1 MEISS
6 QTVKQNT
13 AICCENQQYLTIT
26 LKSPNPSCVFSLQPP
41 LLRGKRVMPCPA
53 SQQCR
58 FTDMY
63 GFFWLLRSSSLRLGQ
78 RSLKIRNRP
87 VVQAFVHLSP
97 IKVAKIFCHIS
108 FWAVKGGRMV
118 VNMLLLIEIAT
129 GISR

>member
-13 AICCENQQYLTIT
+13 AISCENQQYLTIA
-26 LKSPNPSCVFSLQPP
+26 LESPNPSCVFSLQTP

-58 FTDMY
+58 FTGTY
-63 GFFWLLRSSSLRLGQ
+63 GFFWLPRSSSLRLSQ
-78 RSLKIRNRP
+78 RPLKIRNIP
-87 VVQAFVHLSP
+87 IVQTCVHLSP

-108 FWAVKGGRMV
+108 FWAVEGGRMV
-118 VNMLLLIEIAT
+118 VNMLLLAEIAT